1 MLKMIRERSEISSR
15 HSGFVISS
23 SFGVRH
29 WSFAALVV
37 AIMFS
42 SANLKA
48 TSVEDSSVIAFPPSS
63 AQKWVLPNGLT
74 IIVQEDRSAPVA
86 SVQAWCATGSIDED
100 AHLGAGLSHILEHM
114 LFKGTKTR
122 STNEIAQKIQDV
134 GGYVNAYT
142 SFAHTVFWIDVPKDG
157 VTTALD
163 VLADAMMNSTLP
175 PEEYLKEQEV
185 IRREFAMGLDDPDRV
200 ATLLLFA
207 TAYQR
212 HPYRLPVIGQIEVY
226 NQLTQEQVMQY
237 YKARYVP
244 NNLTFIVVGD
254 VDAEKVHQQLVEFF
268 KAYPEKS
275 LKPVFIPEE
284 PPQLGR
290 RQMHQ
295 EFPTELTHL
304 ALAWHIPEVTNPD
317 VPALDLLSTVLGD
330 GRSSRLYRRVR
341 EEAGLAYRI
350 SAFSYTPG
358 DPGLFGIDA
367 TLDPKK
373 REAAEQLVL
382 HILDEV
388 KQAGVTAE
396 ELIKAKKISL
406 SHHLGALTTMRGQ
419 ASDIGS
425 NWLLTRNL
433 NFSRDYLDAVQKVTL
448 DDVKR
453 VAAKYL
459 TNDNLTTVSLN
470 PKGSLVAK
478 AEGAKPISAG
488 EIQKFELSN
497 GLRILVREDARLPLV
512 AMGAVFR
519 SGLLAETA
527 QTNGITR
534 LMAKVLLKGTK
545 TRTAEQIANQIEA
558 VGGSIA
564 SDAGNNSF
572 SVSLDVMKPDLKLGV
587 ELLSDVLLNATMPE
601 KAIAREKE
609 IQIAGIKQEEE
620 QLTTVARNILRQA
633 LFTQHPYAL
642 RANGSV
648 ESVQRLT
655 QKDLLEF
662 RDRYLVAKNGVIF
675 VFGNVKA
682 AEVKQLFEKA
692 LGGMKPGE
700 LALTDAHPAAPLG
713 KTETVE
719 SRKEKAQGVIMVG
732 YRGADLFSPDR
743 YALELIDEASSD
755 LGSRFFIRIRE
766 QMGLAYFVG
775 ASQMQGLV
783 PGLFAFYLGTDPEK
797 IEPVKTALLDEIR
810 KLASD
815 GLTKEELTRAK
826 KKLIGQQEIANQS
839 NDSFGYHCSLDE
851 LYGLGFDYYKKLE
864 HDVDA
869 VTLEDIKRVAVK
881 YFRDQPYVLA
891 TVRPPDRSAAA
902 KQK

>member
-1 MLKMIRERSEISSR
+1 MI
-15 HSGFVISS
+15 
-23 SFGVRH
+23 
-29 WSFAALVV
+29 
-37 AIMFS
+37 
-42 SANLKA
+42 
-48 TSVEDSSVIAFPPSS
+48 TFPPSS

-134 GGYVNAYT
+134 GGYINAYT
-142 SFAHTVFWIDVPKDG
+142 SFDRTVFWIDVPKDG
-157 VTTALD
+157 VATALG
-163 VLADAMMNSTLP
+163 VLSDAMMNSTLP
-175 PEEYLKEQEV
+175 PEEYRKEQEV
-185 IRREFAMGLDDPDRV
+185 IRREFAMGMDDPDRV
-200 ATLLLFA
+200 AGLLLFG

-212 HPYRLPVIGQIEVY
+212 HPYRFPVIGEIEIY

-237 YKARYVP
+237 YKTRYVP

-254 VDAEKVHQQLVEFF
+254 VDAEKVRQQLTELFTP
-268 KAYPEKS
+268 YPEKS
-275 LKPVFIPEE
+275 LKPVFIPAE

-290 RQMHQ
+290 REVHR

-304 ALAWHIPEVTNPD
+304 SLAWHIPEVTNPD
-317 VPALDLLSTVLGD
+317 VPALDLLSTILGD

-341 EEAGLAYRI
+341 EEAGLAFGI
-350 SAFSYTPG
+350 GAFSYTPG

-367 TLDPKK
+367 TVDPKK
-373 REAAEQLVL
+373 REAAEQLAMGIV
-382 HILDEV
+382 DEV

-396 ELIKAKKISL
+396 ELTKAKKILL

-433 NFSRDYLDAVQKVTL
+433 NFSRDYLAAVQKVTL
-448 DDVKR
+448 DDIKR
-453 VAAKYL
+453 VAANYL
-459 TNDNLTTVSLN
+459 TDSNLTVVSLN
-470 PKGSLVAK
+470 PKGSLTTK
-478 AEGAKPISAG
+478 AEGPKVPAAA
-488 EIQKFELSN
+488 EIEKFELSN
-497 GLRILVREDARLPLV
+497 GLRLLVREDRRLPLV

-519 SGLLAETA
+519 GGLLAETP

-558 VGGSIA
+558 VGGSMS

-572 SVSLDVMKPDLKLGV
+572 NVSVDVTKPDVKLGV

-609 IQIAGIKQEEE
+609 IQIAAIQQEEE
-620 QLTTVARNILRQA
+620 QLTTVARNIMRQA
-633 LFTQHPYAL
+633 LFPQHPYAL
-642 RANGSV
+642 RTNGSV

-662 RDRYLVAKNGVIF
+662 RDRYVVAKNGVIF
-675 VFGNVKA
+675 VFGDVKA

-692 LGGMKPGE
+692 LDGMKPGV
-700 LALTDAHPAAPLG
+700 LALADVHPAPPLNG
-713 KTETVE
+713 IETVE

-732 YRGADLFSPDR
+732 FRGASISSPDR
-743 YALELIDEASSD
+743 HALELIDEASSD

-766 QMGLAYFVG
+766 QMGLAYYVG

-783 PGLFAFYLGTDPEK
+783 PGLFAFYLGTDPQK
-797 IEPVKTALLDEIR
+797 IEPVKTALLDEIH
-810 KLASD
+810 KLAND
-815 GLTKEELTRAK
+815 GLTNQELARAK

-839 NDSFGYHCSLDE
+839 NEAFGYQCALE
-851 LYGLGFDYYKKLE
+851 EIYGLGFDYYKRLE

-869 VTLEDIKRVAVK
+869 VTLDDIKRVAAK

-891 TVRPPDRSAAA
+891 TVRPPEGSAAA

>member
-1 MLKMIRERSEISSR
+1 M
-15 HSGFVISS
+15 
-23 SFGVRH
+23 
-29 WSFAALVV
+29 
-37 AIMFS
+37 
-42 SANLKA
+42 
-48 TSVEDSSVIAFPPSS
+48 IAFPPSS

-134 GGYVNAYT
+134 GGYINAYT
-142 SFAHTVFWIDVPKDG
+142 SFDRTVFWIDVPKDG
-157 VTTALD
+157 VATALG
-163 VLADAMMNSTLP
+163 VLTDAMMNSTLP
-175 PEEYLKEQEV
+175 PEEYRKEQEV
-185 IRREFAMGLDDPDRV
+185 IRREFAMGMDDPDRV
-200 ATLLLFA
+200 AGLLLFG

-212 HPYRLPVIGQIEVY
+212 HPYRFPVIGEIEIY

-237 YKARYVP
+237 YKTRYVP

-254 VDAEKVHQQLVEFF
+254 VDAEKVRQQLTELFTP
-268 KAYPEKS
+268 YPEKS
-275 LKPVFIPEE
+275 LKPVFIPAE

-290 RQMHQ
+290 REVHR

-304 ALAWHIPEVTNPD
+304 SLAWHIPEVTNPD
-317 VPALDLLSTVLGD
+317 VPALDLLSTILGD

-341 EEAGLAYRI
+341 EEAGLAFGI
-350 SAFSYTPG
+350 GAFSYTPG

-367 TLDPKK
+367 TVDPKK
-373 REAAEQLVL
+373 REAAEQLVMG
-382 HILDEV
+382 IVDEV

-396 ELIKAKKISL
+396 ELTKAKKILL

-419 ASDIGS
+419 ASDTGS

-433 NFSRDYLDAVQKVTL
+433 NFSRDYLAAVQKVTL
-448 DDVKR
+448 DDIKR
-453 VAAKYL
+453 VAANYL
-459 TNDNLTTVSLN
+459 TDSNLTVVSLN
-470 PKGSLVAK
+470 PKGSLTAK
-478 AEGAKPISAG
+478 AEGPKVAAAA
-488 EIQKFELSN
+488 EIEKFELSN
-497 GLRILVREDARLPLV
+497 GLRLLVREDRRLPLV

-519 SGLLAETA
+519 GGLLAETS

-558 VGGSIA
+558 VGGSMS

-572 SVSLDVMKPDLKLGV
+572 NVSVDVTKPDVKLGV

-609 IQIAGIKQEEE
+609 IQIAAIQQEEE
-620 QLTTVARNILRQA
+620 QLTTVARNIMRQA
-633 LFTQHPYAL
+633 LFPKHPYAL
-642 RANGSV
+642 RTNGSV

-655 QKDLLEF
+655 QKDLFEF
-662 RDRYLVAKNGVIF
+662 RDRYMVAKNGVIF
-675 VFGNVKA
+675 VFGDVKG

-692 LGGMKPGE
+692 LGGMKPGM
-700 LALTDAHPAAPLG
+700 LALTDVHPASPLSG
-713 KTETVE
+713 IETVE

-732 YRGADLFSPDR
+732 FRGASISSPDR
-743 YALELIDEASSD
+743 HALELIDEASSD
-755 LGSRFFIRIRE
+755 LGSRFFVRIRG
-766 QMGLAYFVG
+766 QMGLAYYVG

-783 PGLFAFYLGTDPEK
+783 PGLFAFYLGTDPQK
-797 IEPVKTALLDEIR
+797 IEPVKTALLDEIH
-810 KLASD
+810 KLAND
-815 GLTKEELTRAK
+815 GLTNEELARAK

-839 NDSFGYHCSLDE
+839 NEAFGYQCALEE
-851 LYGLGFDYYKKLE
+851 LYGLGFDYYKRLE

-869 VTLEDIKRVAVK
+869 VTLDDIKRVAAK

-891 TVRPPDRSAAA
+891 TVRPPEGSAAA

>member
-1 MLKMIRERSEISSR
+1 MIR
-15 HSGFVISS
+15 
-23 SFGVRH
+23 
-29 WSFAALVV
+29 FAPGLALIV
-37 AIMFS
+37 ASMFS

-48 TSVEDSSVIAFPPSS
+48 AATNDSTVITFPPST

-74 IIVQEDRSAPVA
+74 VIVQEDHSAPVA

-100 AHLGAGLSHILEHM
+100 EHLGAGLSHILEHM

-122 STNEIAQKIQDV
+122 STNVIAQKIQDV
-134 GGYVNAYT
+134 GGYINAYT
-142 SFAHTVFWIDVPKDG
+142 SFDRTVFWIDVPKDG
-157 VTTALD
+157 VATALD

-175 PEEYLKEQEV
+175 PKEYMKEQEV

-200 ATLLLFA
+200 AGLLLFA

-212 HPYRLPVIGQIEVY
+212 HPYHFPVIGDIEIY
-226 NQLTQEQVMQY
+226 NQLTQDQVMQY
-237 YKARYVP
+237 YKTRYVP
-244 NNLTFIVVGD
+244 NNLTFVVVGD
-254 VDAEKVHQQLVEFF
+254 VDIAKVRQQLTEFF

-275 LKPVFIPEE
+275 LKPIFIPEE

-290 RQMHQ
+290 REVHQ
-295 EFPTELTHL
+295 EFATELTHL
-304 ALAWHIPEVTNPD
+304 SLAWHIPEVTNPD

-448 DDVKR
+448 DDIKR
-453 VAAKYL
+453 VAAHYL
-459 TNDNLTTVSLN
+459 TNENLTVISLN
-470 PKGSLVAK
+470 PKGSLLPK
-478 AEGAKPISAG
+478 AGAAKPISAG
-488 EIQKFELSN
+488 EVQKFELSN
-497 GLRILVREDARLPLV
+497 GLRLLVREDARLPLV
-512 AMGAVFR
+512 AVGAVFR
-519 SGLLAETA
+519 SGLLAETP

-534 LMAKVLLKGTK
+534 LMAKALLKGTT
-545 TRTAEQIANQIEA
+545 TRTAEQIANEIEA
-558 VGGSIA
+558 VGGSMSSEA
-564 SDAGNNSF
+564 SNNTF
-572 SVSLDVMKPDLKLGV
+572 NVSLEVTKPDVKLAV
-587 ELLSDVLLNATMPE
+587 ELLSDVLLNAIMPE

-609 IQIAGIKQEEE
+609 IQLAAIKQEEE
-620 QLTTVARNILRQA
+620 QMTTVARNILRQA

-648 ESVQRLT
+648 DSVQRLT

-662 RDRYLVAKNGVIF
+662 RDRYVVAKNGVIF
-675 VFGNVKA
+675 VFGDVKA

-692 LGGMKPGE
+692 LGGMRPGA

-713 KTETVE
+713 KTESVE
-719 SRKEKAQGVIMVG
+719 SRKDKAQGIIMVG
-732 YRGADLFSPDR
+732 YRGADIFSPDR
-743 YALELIDEASSD
+743 YALQLIDEASSD

-766 QMGLAYFVG
+766 QMGLAYYVG
-775 ASQMQGLV
+775 ASQMEGLV
-783 PGLFAFYLGTDPEK
+783 PGLFAFYLGTDPQK
-797 IEPVKTALLDEIR
+797 VEPVKIALLDEIR
-810 KLASD
+810 KLATD
-815 GLTKEELTRAK
+815 GLTNEELARAK

-839 NDSFGYHCSLDE
+839 NDSFGYQCALDE
-851 LYGLGFDYYKKLE
+851 LYGLGFNYYKSLQHNVE
-864 HDVDA
+864 A
-869 VTLEDIKRVAVK
+869 VSLDDIKRVAAK

-891 TVRPPDRSAAA
+891 TVRPPDGSAAA
-902 KQK
+902 NQK